1 MKKLLYAS
9 FSLALT
15 ACGENAKEIPANQLA
30 SNNFESVEGWFGDN
44 TPASLTKEKAHSGR
58 YAVKV
63 DPSTEFSMGYSNL
76 LGKLSASKLKKI
88 KIHAWVNIPVSGPK
102 AVLVTQI
109 TDPANS
115 SAQAVLWDGLRL
127 AEATK
132 ARNKWVEVEK
142 EVTLPTNITYAHK
155 IQVYLWGADNAETTL
170 MDDLTISKV
179 E

>member
-15 ACGENAKEIPANQLA
+15 ACGENATEVPANRLA
-30 SNNFESVEGWFGDN
+30 SNDFESVEGWFGDS

-63 DPSTEFSMGYSNL
+63 DPNTEFSMGYSNL

-88 KIHAWVNIPVSGPK
+88 KIHAWVHIPVGGPN
-102 AVLVTQI
+102 AVLVTHI
-109 TDPANS
+109 TDPANP
-115 SAQAVLWDGLRL
+115 SAQPVLWDGLRL

-132 ARNKWVEVEK
+132 GRNKWVEVEK
-142 EVTLPTNITYAHK
+142 EITLPANITYAHK
-155 IQVYLWGADNAETTL
+155 IQVYLWRTANAETTF